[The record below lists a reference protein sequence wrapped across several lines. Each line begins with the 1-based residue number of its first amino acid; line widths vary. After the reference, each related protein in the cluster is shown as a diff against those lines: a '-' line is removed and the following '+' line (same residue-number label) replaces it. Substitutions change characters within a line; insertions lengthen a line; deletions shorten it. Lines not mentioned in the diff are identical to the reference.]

1 MKNMTRK
8 KGLIII
14 FVVLAL
20 FAIVAVPVVENLR
33 ISAANQQAILAAKQK
48 AAAAKALAGAVGNC
62 SLAVPVDVFNHL
74 ETPWQLLP
82 PCHEADP
89 NNNVFLQAVI
99 FDTDTGQLSTYDPLV
114 IDAVTAPAVVPVAPN
129 LPAHRIV
136 GIFGG
141 GNNNVT
147 TLVGA
152 NYQCVNG
159 AAGKPFGQMF
169 FCGGRALF
177 DAIARF
183 RVVVPPVLSA
193 SGNVLVPGSS
203 APLAVPSPGIESD
216 GQQCPTVRD
225 FRVVDQDQSDNVQT
239 TYLVTATGQTA
250 QNTAANRA
258 ALAGSV
264 VAKNGSDNRL
274 VSLLIDPA
282 VGCTPWKIPDL
293 ADRGNLVPT
302 LVTDE
307 LQAAAF
313 QASPQALIPAG
324 DPMVGPN
331 ILPMVNAYRLNVG
344 QPRVATLADA
354 NVADY
359 CENMTES
366 APAWINAYKVKFS
379 ASVSPVA
386 GTNLYDFMLA
396 RFAASLTLLGC
407 AK

>member
-1 MKNMTRK
+1 MKKITRK

-14 FVVLAL
+14 GVVLLL

-33 ISAANQQAILAAKQK
+33 ISAANQQAAQLARQK
-48 AAAAKALAGAVGNC
+48 AVQTAINAAVGNC
-62 SLAVPVDVFNHL
+62 SLSVPVDVFNHL

-152 NYQCVNG
+152 NYQCING
-159 AAGKPFGQMF
+159 AAGKPFGQAF

-183 RVVVPPVLSA
+183 RVVVPPVLSV
-193 SGNVLVPGSS
+193 SGSVLVPGSS
-203 APLAVPSPGIESD
+203 SPLAIPSPGIESD
-216 GQQCPTVRD
+216 GQPCPTVRD
-225 FRVVDQDQSDNVQT
+225 FRIVDQDQSDNVQT

-264 VAKNGSDNRL
+264 
-274 VSLLIDPA
+274 
-282 VGCTPWKIPDL
+282 
-293 ADRGNLVPT
+293 
-302 LVTDE
+302 
-307 LQAAAF
+307 
-313 QASPQALIPAG
+313 
-324 DPMVGPN
+324 
-331 ILPMVNAYRLNVG
+331 
-344 QPRVATLADA
+344 
-354 NVADY
+354 
-359 CENMTES
+359 
-366 APAWINAYKVKFS
+366 
-379 ASVSPVA
+379 
-386 GTNLYDFMLA
+386 
-396 RFAASLTLLGC
+396 
-407 AK
+407 